1 MPNLDLSFHGIMP
14 ARGNWNDAKMAILF
28 NPGSAPRC
36 QGKAQLS
43 QISRA
48 VSSITHS
55 LTHSRAVR
63 MFELRGSFC

>member
-28 NPGSAPRC
+28 NPGSAPSA

-48 VSSITHS
+48 VSS
-55 LTHSRAVR
+55 LTHAP
-63 MFELRGSFC
+63 